1 MQLKYLNKP
10 HFENGA
16 IKNISKVLE
25 EHGIKNPLICTDP
38 GLSNIG
44 MSDMIRNLLSN
55 ELSPSFYEDTPANP
69 TEEAVN
75 DALEDAKDTSAKKLK
90 AVTGGLTDGLPGF

>member
-1 MQLKYLNKP
+1 MQLNYLNKP

-16 IKNISKVLE
+16 IKNISQVLE

-38 GLSNIG
+38 GLANIG

-69 TEEAVN
+69 TEQAVN
-75 DALEDAKDTSAKKLK
+75 DALEIYKQNDC
-90 AVTGGLTDGLPGF
+90 DGVIGFGVDQVWI